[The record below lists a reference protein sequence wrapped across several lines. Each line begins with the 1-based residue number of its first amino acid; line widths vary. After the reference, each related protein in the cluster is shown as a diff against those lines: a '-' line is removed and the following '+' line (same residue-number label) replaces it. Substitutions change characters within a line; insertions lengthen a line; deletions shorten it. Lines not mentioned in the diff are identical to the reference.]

1 MYLYMNNV
9 HVSNILNV
17 SMKRRQLIVVV
28 DVIRRG
34 MRDTSRRGK
43 TRRGN
48 VCRFITVFITI
59 VVFKDIVIVVK
70 KVLLLNESRGRN
82 SNRNRRSTVRAVL
95 RRVLWDWK
103 RVDEQSCSRRLL
115 SRTCCRCDS
124 QQGFLVL
131 SVINRMGSKKN
142 RTRRTGVRKCM
153 SAVKFRCHPHYY
165 LSLPAHKQNDND

>member
-95 RRVLWDWK
+95 RRVL
-103 RVDEQSCSRRLL
+103 
-115 SRTCCRCDS
+115 
-124 QQGFLVL
+124 
-131 SVINRMGSKKN
+131 
-142 RTRRTGVRKCM
+142 
-153 SAVKFRCHPHYY
+153 
-165 LSLPAHKQNDND
+165 